1 MKQNSDTPLA
11 LQAESVWFSYRN
23 HDYVLRD
30 VSLSI
35 PAGKHTVIMGPSG
48 TGKTTLLRVLAGIL
62 KPGRGRI
69 AVFDQPVDGRGQRE
83 LSPLIGYIPQ
93 QLGLVRNLSALDNVL
108 MGAFGRLGDTKSL
121 FGLFP
126 PKEID
131 AAHAALDMMG
141 IDDKSAE
148 QVFHLSGGERQRVA
162 IARTL
167 LQQPRIV
174 IADEFASDLDLAMA
188 YEILGRIRNAAEK
201 ENITFIMSMH
211 RIGLARRFGDEVLAL
226 ENGAI
231 VRGFIGNEIL
241 ETAREAAIEATT
253 L

>member
-1 MKQNSDTPLA
+1 MTQNGHAPIA
-11 LQAESVWFSYRN
+11 LNAEQVWFSYAH
-23 HDYVLRD
+23 HDAVLKN

-48 TGKTTLLRVLAGIL
+48 AGKTTLLRVLAGIL
-62 KPGRGRI
+62 KPSRGRI
-69 AVFDQPVDGRGQRE
+69 TVFDQPVDGRGQRE

-108 MGAFGRLGDTKSL
+108 MGALGRLGDTKSL
-121 FGLFP
+121 LGLFP
-126 PKEID
+126 RQEIN

-141 IDDKSAE
+141 IDHKSAE

-167 LQQPRIV
+167 LQRPRIV

-188 YEILGRIRNAAEK
+188 YEILDRIRGAAEK
-201 ENITFIMSMH
+201 EDITFIMSMH

-226 ENGAI
+226 EAGAI

-241 ETAREAAIEATT
+241 ETDQEDTT
-253 L
+253 V

>member
-1 MKQNSDTPLA
+1 MSENGNVPIA
-11 LQAESVWFSYRN
+11 LNAEQVWFSYAH
-23 HDYVLRD
+23 HDAVLKN

-62 KPGRGRI
+62 KPSRGRI
-69 AVFDQPVDGRGQRE
+69 TVFDQLVDGRGQRE
-83 LSPLIGYIPQ
+83 LSSLIGYIPQ

-121 FGLFP
+121 LGLFP
-126 PKEID
+126 REEIN
-131 AAHAALDMMG
+131 AAHAALNMMG
-141 IDDKSAE
+141 IDHKSEA

-188 YEILGRIRNAAEK
+188 YEILDRIHAAAEK
-201 ENITFIMSMH
+201 EQITFIMSMH

-226 ENGAI
+226 EKGEI
-231 VRGFIGNEIL
+231 MRGFIGNEIL
-241 ETAREAAIEATT
+241 ETSQEATT

>member
-1 MKQNSDTPLA
+1 VSNNGNAPIA
-11 LQAESVWFSYRN
+11 LTAEQVWFSYPY
-23 HDYVLRD
+23 HEAVLRN

-48 TGKTTLLRVLAGIL
+48 IGKTTLLRVLAGIL
-62 KPGRGRI
+62 KPNRGRI
-69 AVFDQPVDGRGQRE
+69 TVFDQPVDGGGQRE

-108 MGAFGRLGDTKSL
+108 MGALGRLGDTKSL
-121 FGLFP
+121 LGLFP
-126 PKEID
+126 RAEID
-131 AAHAALDMMG
+131 AAHVALDMMG
-141 IDDKSAE
+141 IDHKSEA

-167 LQQPRIV
+167 LQRPRIV
-174 IADEFASDLDLAMA
+174 IADEFASDPDLAMA
-188 YEILGRIRNAAEK
+188 YEILDRIRDAAEQEK
-201 ENITFIMSMH
+201 ITFIMSMH

-226 ENGAI
+226 EGGAI

-241 ETAREAAIEATT
+241 ETAQEATN